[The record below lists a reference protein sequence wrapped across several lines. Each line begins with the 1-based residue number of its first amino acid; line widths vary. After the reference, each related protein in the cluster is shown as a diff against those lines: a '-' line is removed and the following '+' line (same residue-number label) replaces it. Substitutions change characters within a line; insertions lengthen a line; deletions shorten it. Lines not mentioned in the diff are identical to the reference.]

1 MLRPQLPLS
10 GFRSFES
17 AARWQSFARAAE
29 ELCVTPA
36 AISHQVRAL
45 EDYLG
50 VKLFVRTGRTVHLTE
65 AGRELLPEL
74 SAGFERMEAGLRRV
88 RAARVEPGVVTVT
101 MPPSFAA
108 KWFVPRLEAIRAA
121 LPDVDV
127 RVDTATRL
135 VDFEADE
142 IDLAIR
148 YGLGGYEGAESV
160 ELFREEVFPVCAPVL
175 AKTLRRP
182 DDLSGVLLIHDETT
196 GKDPNFPD
204 WRAWLAAAGAEGVD
218 HERGLRFRLSS
229 MAVQAAIDGQGVVL
243 GRRVLVADDLEAG
256 RLERPFATA
265 LPAEPSYWLVMP
277 IGPRSAGAEALRG
290 WLLREA
296 GACTDADQARAAPAR

>member
-1 MLRPQLPLS
+1 MLRPLLPLS

-17 AARWQSFARAAE
+17 AARLQSFAKAAE
-29 ELCVTPA
+29 ELRVTPA

-50 VKLFVRTGRTVHLTE
+50 VKLFIRTGRTVQLTE
-65 AGRELLPEL
+65 AGRELLPDL

-88 RAARVEPGVVTVT
+88 RAARTDTGVVTVT

-108 KWFVPRLEAIRAA
+108 KWFVPRLEAMRAA

-148 YGLGGYEGAESV
+148 YGLGGYEGVESV
-160 ELFREEVFPVCAPVL
+160 RLFGEEVFPVCSPLL
-175 AKTLRRP
+175 AKALRGP
-182 DDLSGVLLIHDETT
+182 GDLKRTLLIHDETT
-196 GKDPNFPD
+196 GKDPDFPD
-204 WRAWLAAAGAEGVD
+204 WRAWLQAAGAPEVD
-218 HERGLRFRLSS
+218 SERGLRFRLSS
-229 MAVQAAIDGQGVVL
+229 MAVQAAIDGQGVAL
-243 GRRVLVADDLEAG
+243 GRRVLVEDDLLAG
-256 RLERPFATA
+256 RLARPFELA
-265 LPAEPSYWLVMP
+265 LPARPAYWLVT
-277 IGPRSAGAEALRG
+277 PRRALSRPG
-290 WLLREA
+290 TLLRDWLFEQ
-296 GACTDADQARAAPAR
+296 TPST

>member
-1 MLRPQLPLS
+1 MLRPLLPLS

-17 AARWQSFARAAE
+17 AARLQSFAKAAE
-29 ELCVTPA
+29 ELRVTPA

-50 VKLFVRTGRTVHLTE
+50 VKLFVRAGRTVHLTE
-65 AGRELLPEL
+65 AGRDLLPDL

-88 RAARVEPGVVTVT
+88 RAARTDTGVVTVT

-108 KWFVPRLEAIRAA
+108 KWFVPRLEAMRGA

-127 RVDTATRL
+127 RIDTATRL

-148 YGLGGYEGAESV
+148 YGLGGYEDVASV
-160 ELFREEVFPVCAPVL
+160 PLFREEVFPVCTPLL

-182 DDLSGVLLIHDETT
+182 EDLSRVLLIHDETT

-204 WRAWLAAAGAEGVD
+204 WRAWLNAAGAPGVD
-218 HERGLRFRLSS
+218 AERGLRFRLSS
-229 MAVQAAIDGQGVVL
+229 MAVQAAIDGQGVAL
-243 GRRVLVADDLEAG
+243 GRRVLVADDLRAG
-256 RLERPFATA
+256 LLTQPFTTV
-265 LPAEPSYWLVMP
+265 LPARPAYWLITP
-277 IGPRSAGAEALRG
+277 KAGSRGAAEALRS
-290 WLLREA
+290 WLL
-296 GACTDADQARAAPAR
+296 QQVAR